1 MNFESNIKYKFSI
14 DESKILEIFKK
25 YGVVSEKPIDL
36 YNFVEEID
44 AQIYNRVYWSISDNV
59 KTV

>member
-1 MNFESNIKYKFSI
+1 MIFESNIKYEFSI
-14 DESKILEIFKK
+14 DEAKILEIFRK
-25 YGVVSEKPIDL
+25 YGVVSEKPLDL

-44 AQIYNRVYWSISDNV
+44 AQIYNRVYWSMSDNV